1 MKTLRLS
8 LTLILG
14 FGSVILVL
22 VMFGGQP
29 VRADPATP
37 CNRYVVIG
45 GNNSWPTNDCSN
57 PNNPCKSIQYALSW
71 ATNGE
76 TLCVAD
82 RDDIDG
88 PSTYQG
94 TVIITQS
101 IVLDGAWAAH
111 PNELGAG
118 WTFTSTHC
126 NPENVI
132 ITGNGTA
139 RVISITQASP
149 TIHCFTI
156 TGGNAESAEGDAHR
170 GGGIAVRDAAPVII
184 GNIITGNY
192 GLKSMATIDVGR
204 GGGIYMINVPATAVI
219 SGNLILGNAASDV
232 TWGQGGGVYLEN
244 AAPQILS
251 NTIRANRA
259 GSLAGDGGG
268 IAVIEGRPLIA
279 DNRIEENL
287 ASDKTAGNGGG
298 ISVSSSSAVTIERN
312 LVQNN
317 VALRSD
323 PDPALP
329 SRGGGLYFNG
339 PSAVI
344 RDNQIYGNVASL
356 AGRGLG
362 GGMYL
367 HGLSVTATVAGNIV
381 ANGNRAG
388 YSANG
393 EGGGVYLDGCSATLM
408 DNRIVQNIASS
419 NAPAYGGG
427 IYVNGGGG
435 IIQSNIITG
444 NQGALISTGSWAYGG
459 GMVISGSTVLVQ
471 DNLIADNKTAEG
483 SDAPGAGGGVY
494 GWDGAPRFV
503 RNRLLN
509 NTAGSLGGGFALS
522 GTRPWL
528 EGNTI
533 LDNRSAGLPGDGGG
547 GVRVASCHNFTLTN
561 NLIARN
567 ASPTGSGVLIAG
579 SGAIRGR
586 VAHNTIAENQSG
598 DGVGIYVGA
607 ASKVAL
613 DNNIIVSH
621 TVGIANAGAPT
632 STITA
637 STTLFEGNGMNYG
650 AGVTSTNE
658 VSGPA
663 ALTSD
668 YHLGNG
674 SNAIGHAITLTWV
687 TQDVDGDPRPLGL
700 PDVGADEVY
709 RRLYLPLVLRNF

>member
-1 MKTLRLS
+1 MKSLRLF
-8 LTLILG
+8 LTMSFG
-14 FGSVILVL
+14 FGTVVIVL
-22 VMFGGQP
+22 AVFGMQP
-29 VRADPATP
+29 VQADPDTR
-37 CNRYVVIG
+37 CDRYVVIG
-45 GNNSWPTNDCSN
+45 GNNSWPTNNCSD
-57 PNNPCKSIQYALSW
+57 PNNPCKSIQYALDW
-71 ATNGE
+71 ATDGE
-76 TLCVAD
+76 TICVAD
-82 RDDIDG
+82 RNDIDG

-94 TVIITQS
+94 TVFITHS
-101 IVLDGAWAAH
+101 VFLDGAWAAH
-111 PNELGAG
+111 PNELGVG
-118 WTFTSTHC
+118 WTFTPTPC

-170 GGGIAVRDAAPVII
+170 GGGIAARDAAPVII

-192 GLKSMATIDVGR
+192 GLKTTASIDVGR
-204 GGGIYMINVPATAVI
+204 GGGIYMVNVPATAVI
-219 SGNLILGNAASDV
+219 SGNLIIGNAASHV
-232 TWGQGGGVYLEN
+232 TWGQGGGIYLEN

-268 IAVIEGRPLIA
+268 IAVIEGSPLIA

-287 ASDKTAGNGGG
+287 ATDKTAGNGGG
-298 ISVSSSSAVTIERN
+298 ISVSSSSVVTIERN
-312 LVQNN
+312 LMQNN

-323 PDPALP
+323 PDPTLP
-329 SRGGGLYFNG
+329 SRGGGLYVDG

-344 RDNQIYGNVASL
+344 RDNRIYGNVASL

-367 HGLSVTATVAGNIV
+367 RGLSATATVAGNIV
-381 ANGNRAG
+381 ANGNRASYG
-388 YSANG
+388 ANG

-419 NAPAYGGG
+419 SAPAYGGG
-427 IYVNGGGG
+427 IYVSGGGG
-435 IIQSNIITG
+435 LIQSNIITG
-444 NQGALISTGSWAYGG
+444 NQAIIASTGSWGYGG
-459 GMVISGSTVLVQ
+459 GMVISGSAVLVQ

-483 SDAPGAGGGVY
+483 SGAPGAGGGVY
-494 GWDGAPRFV
+494 VWAGTPKFV

-522 GTRPWL
+522 GTNPWL

-533 LDNRSAGLPGDGGG
+533 LDNQSTGMAGDGGG
-547 GVRVASCHNFTLTN
+547 GVRVASCHVFTLTN
-561 NLIARN
+561 NIIARN

-586 VAHNTIAENQSG
+586 AAHNTIAENRSG
-598 DGVGIYVGA
+598 DGVGVYISA

-613 DNNIIVSH
+613 DNNIIISQ
-621 TVGIANAGAPT
+621 TVGITNVGAPA

-637 STTLFEGNGMNYG
+637 SATLFEGNGLNYG

-658 VSGPA
+658 VAGPA

-687 TQDVDGDPRPLGL
+687 TQDIDGDPRPLGL
-700 PDVGADEVY
+700 PDIGADEVY

>member
-14 FGSVILVL
+14 FGSVILAL

-29 VRADPATP
+29 VRADPDTR
-37 CNRYVVIG
+37 CDRYVVIG
-45 GNNSWPTNDCSN
+45 GSNNWPTNDCSN
-57 PNNPCKSIQYALSW
+57 PNTPCKTIQYALSW
-71 ATNGE
+71 ATAGE
-76 TLCVAD
+76 TICVAD
-82 RDDIDG
+82 RDDTDG

-94 TVIITQS
+94 TVFITRS
-101 IVLDGAWAAH
+101 VFLDGAWAAH
-111 PNELGAG
+111 PNELGTG
-118 WTFTSTHC
+118 WTFTSTPC

-170 GGGIAVRDAAPVII
+170 GGGIAARDAAPVII

-192 GLKSMATIDVGR
+192 GLKTTASIDVGR

-219 SGNLILGNAASDV
+219 SGNLIVGNAASYV
-232 TWGQGGGVYLEN
+232 TWGQGGGIYLEN

-268 IAVIEGRPLIA
+268 IAVIEGSPLIA

-287 ASDKTAGNGGG
+287 ATEKTAGNGGG
-298 ISVSSSSAVTIERN
+298 ISVSSNTVVTLERN

-323 PDPALP
+323 PDLALP
-329 SRGGGLYFNG
+329 SRGGGLYVDG

-344 RDNQIYGNVASL
+344 RNNRVYGNVASL

-367 HGLSVTATVAGNIV
+367 RGLSVTATVASNIV

-388 YSANG
+388 YGANG
-393 EGGGVYLDGCSATLM
+393 EGGGLYLDLCSATVI

-435 IIQSNIITG
+435 LIQSNIITG
-444 NQGALISTGSWAYGG
+444 NQAIIVSTGSWGYGG
-459 GMVISGSTVLVQ
+459 GMVISGSAVLVQ

-483 SDAPGAGGGVY
+483 SNAPGAGGGVY
-494 GWDGAPRFV
+494 AWTGTPRFV
-503 RNRLLN
+503 RNRVLN
-509 NTAGSLGGGFALS
+509 NTAGSLGGGLELA
-522 GTRPWL
+522 GTTPWL

-533 LDNRSAGLPGDGGG
+533 LDNRTTNTVSNGG
-547 GVRVASCHNFTLTN
+547 GVHVASCHIFTLTN
-561 NLIARN
+561 NIIARN
-567 ASPTGSGVLIAG
+567 ASASGSGVLIVA
-579 SGAIRGR
+579 SGTIRGR
-586 VAHNTIAENQSG
+586 AAHNTLAENRSG
-598 DGVGIYVGA
+598 DGVGVYVGV

-613 DNNIIVSH
+613 DNNLIVSQ
-621 TVGIANAGAPT
+621 TVGITNSWAPT

-637 STTLFEGNGMNYG
+637 STTLFEGNGINYG

-700 PDVGADEVY
+700 PDIGADEVY

>member
-14 FGSVILVL
+14 FGSVILAL

-29 VRADPATP
+29 VRADPDTP
-37 CNRYVVIG
+37 CDRYVVIG

-71 ATNGE
+71 AAAGE

-94 TVIITQS
+94 TVFITQS
-101 IVLDGAWAAH
+101 VFLDGAWAAH
-111 PNELGAG
+111 PNELGGG
-118 WTFTSTHC
+118 WTFTSTPC

-156 TGGNAESAEGDAHR
+156 TGGNAESAEGDARR
-170 GGGIAVRDAAPVII
+170 GGGIAARDAAPIII

-192 GLKSMATIDVGR
+192 GLKSMAAIDAGR
-204 GGGIYMINVPATAVI
+204 GGGIYMVNVPATAVI
-219 SGNLILGNAASDV
+219 SGNLIIGNAASDV
-232 TWGQGGGVYLEN
+232 TWGQGGGIYLEN
-244 AAPQILS
+244 ASPQVLA

-268 IAVIEGRPLIA
+268 IAVIRSSPLIA

-287 ASDKTAGNGGG
+287 ASDKTAANGGG
-298 ISVSSSSAVTIERN
+298 ISVLASTVVTIERN
-312 LVQNN
+312 LIQNN

-323 PDPALP
+323 PDPTLP
-329 SRGGGLYFNG
+329 SRGGGLYVDSL
-339 PSAVI
+339 SAVI

-367 HGLSVTATVAGNIV
+367 RGLSVTATVAGNIV
-381 ANGNRAG
+381 ANGNRASYG
-388 YSANG
+388 ANG
-393 EGGGVYLDGCSATLM
+393 EGGGVYLDGCSATFM

-435 IIQSNIITG
+435 LIQSNIITG
-444 NQGALISTGSWAYGG
+444 NQGILVSAGSWGYGG

-471 DNLIADNKTAEG
+471 DNLIADNKTAEESG
-483 SDAPGAGGGVY
+483 APGAGGGVY
-494 GWDGAPRFV
+494 AWAGTPKFV

-533 LDNRSAGLPGDGGG
+533 LDNQSTGMPGDGGG
-547 GVRVASCHNFTLTN
+547 GVRIASCHSFTLTN

-586 VAHNTIAENQSG
+586 AAHNTLAENQSG
-598 DGVGIYVGA
+598 DGVGVYVGA

-613 DNNIIVSH
+613 DNNLIVSH
-621 TVGIANAGAPT
+621 TVGITNAGAT

-637 STTLFEGNGMNYG
+637 SATLFEGNGLNYG
-650 AGVTSTNE
+650 VGITSTNE
-658 VSGPA
+658 VAGPA

-687 TQDVDGDPRPLGL
+687 TQDIDGDPRPLGL
-700 PDVGADEVY
+700 PDIGADEVY